1 MAGSEA
7 RMPELCADIRPDHR
21 PDLRVEAATGLSPGD
36 RDSQEDAVLCDVPQ
50 GGAAG
55 IVVLAD
61 GLGGHIGGA
70 LASRIAV
77 TTVLQELASHRDTA
91 GRLQGDVPAL
101 LRVAAEAANHALLA
115 QAEDQP
121 DLAGMGTTLLV
132 AIVQSGDLYWVS
144 VGDSPLYLVRD
155 GAVRQLNETHSLAAH
170 LDLLVKVGEMAAEE
184 AAQHPGRSC
193 LTSALG
199 ADPIERIDCPEAPL
213 PLAPGDVLLA
223 ASDGILTLRPDEIA
237 AAVSRAEGGHAADL
251 AAGLLDDVA
260 AVGSDGQDN
269 VSVAVLRAEPVP
281 RRSAGERKPGWLD
294 AVLPGRR
301 GRARTRPAGTVP
313 AFARSAA
320 ADAPPA
326 PGE

>member
-1 MAGSEA
+1 MAGSDA
-7 RMPELCADIRPDHR
+7 PRPA
-21 PDLRVEAATGLSPGD
+21 LRVEAATGLSPGD

-61 GLGGHIGGA
+61 GLGGHTGGA

-91 GRLQGDVPAL
+91 GRVQGDIPGL
-101 LRVAAEAANHALLA
+101 LRVAAEAANHAILA

-132 AIVQSGDLYWVS
+132 VLVQDGELYWVS

-170 LDLLVKVGEMAAEE
+170 LDLLVKVGEMAAED

-199 ADPIERIDCPEAPL
+199 AEPIERIDCPDAPL
-213 PLAPGDVLLA
+213 SLAAGDVLLA
-223 ASDGILTLRPDEIA
+223 ASDGILTLGPDDIS
-237 AAVSRAEGGHAADL
+237 AAVARARGGRAADL

-269 VSVAVLRAEPVP
+269 VSVAVLRADPVTP
-281 RRSAGERKPGWLD
+281 SAAGERAPGWLD

-301 GRARTRPAGTVP
+301 SRARTSAAGAVP
-313 AFARSAA
+313 AFARGSAA
-320 ADAPPA
+320 GAGPA